1 MEYPAF
7 TFSVPDI
14 NIGLV
19 SVFTVDIDL
28 VDITQSHSVHR
39 LSYVL
44 PFFERMLYCLVR
56 SWMVEFVSY
65 ENIIVF
71 FIDFVNLFLYSL
83 CTFFIDLL
91 FML

>member
-39 LSYVL
+39 LS
-44 PFFERMLYCLVR
+44 
-56 SWMVEFVSY
+56 VSY
-65 ENIIVF
+65 AYIIVPF
-71 FIDFVNLFLYSL
+71 ATFVNLFLSPL
-83 CTFFIDLL
+83 PTFFID
-91 FML
+91 